1 MKNAF
6 YNKLKQTNI
15 EEKNKHIYDK
25 MKKEQD
31 VNRIV
36 EIINKQPT
44 TLNSLEVEK
53 LEKINNL
60 LDNKIEELTSKIRK
74 LNRN

>member
-15 EEKNKHIYDK
+15 EEKNKHIYAK

-53 LEKINNL
+53 LEKINSL